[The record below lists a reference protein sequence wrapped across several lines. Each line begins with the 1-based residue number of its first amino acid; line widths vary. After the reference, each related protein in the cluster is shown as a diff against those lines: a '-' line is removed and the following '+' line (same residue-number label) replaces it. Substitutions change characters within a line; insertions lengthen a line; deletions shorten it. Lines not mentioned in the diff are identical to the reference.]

1 MFMKKTIFMVVFIA
15 LFFIV
20 SAQAQLLW
28 KVSGNGL
35 SKPSYLF
42 GTHHLIEKDQIKD
55 FDKILSLAGE
65 SDAVVGEMN
74 MTDMTSMQAKMMQGA
89 MMQGKNIREMISADD
104 YVMVDTELKQ
114 LLGAGLDQL
123 GTFKPMMLQAMYGVM
138 VYLKSQNIT
147 KQPEG
152 IDVLFQKKA
161 QENDKPVIG
170 LETIEQQSAILFDS
184 LPLNRQAEILVK
196 SVKEKQKGIE
206 LLKRLN
212 EYYISGDLKKLTE
225 LDKEDD
231 DMTPAEKKQFY
242 DNRNNAWMKQIPTL
256 INKQSCFVT
265 VGCMHL
271 VGETGLIAQL
281 IKAGYTVSG
290 IEKM

>member
-1 MFMKKTIFMVVFIA
+1 MKKTIFMMVFIA
-15 LFFIV
+15 LFFSV

-42 GTHHLIEKDQIKD
+42 GTNHLIEKDQIKD
-55 FDKILSLAGE
+55 FDKILTLSGQA
-65 SDAVVGEMN
+65 DAVVGEMD
-74 MTDMTSMQAKMMQGA
+74 MTDMATMQAKMMQGA

-104 YVMVDTELKQ
+104 YMMVDTELKQ
-114 LLGAGLDQL
+114 LLGAGLEQL

-152 IDVLFQKKA
+152 VDILFQKKA
-161 QENDKPVIG
+161 KENNKPVIG
-170 LETIEQQSAILFDS
+170 LETIEQQTAILFDS

-206 LLKRLN
+206 QLKRLN
-212 EYYISGDLKKLTE
+212 EYYIAGDLKKLSE
-225 LDKEDD
+225 LDNEDD
-231 DMTPAEKKQFY
+231 DMTAAEKKQMY
-242 DNRNNAWMKQIPTL
+242 DNRNNAWMKQLPTL
-256 INKQSCFVT
+256 LSKQSCFVA
-265 VGCMHL
+265 VGCLHL
-271 VGETGLIAQL
+271 SGETGLIAQL
-281 IKAGYTVSG
+281 KKAGYTVEG
-290 IEKM
+290 DENK

>member
-1 MFMKKTIFMVVFIA
+1 MNRKFFMLVFIT

-42 GTHHLIEKDQIKD
+42 GTHHLIDKEQIKD
-55 FDKILSLAGE
+55 FDKILTLSGQV
-65 SDAVVGEMN
+65 DAVVGEMD
-74 MTDMTSMQAKMMQGA
+74 MTDMASMNAKIMQDA
-89 MMQGKNIREMISADD
+89 MMPGKNNIKEMISAEDFIL
-104 YVMVDTELKQ
+104 VDSELKQ
-114 LLGAGLDQL
+114 LMGAGLDQL
-123 GTFKPMMLQAMYGVM
+123 GAFKPMMLEAMYGVM
-138 VYLKSQNIT
+138 VYLKSQNLT

-161 QENDKPVIG
+161 KENNKPVIG
-170 LETIEQQSAILFDS
+170 LETIQQQTDILFDS

-206 LLKRLN
+206 MLKRLN
-212 EYYISGDLKKLTE
+212 EYYLAGDLQQLST
-225 LDKEDD
+225 LDKEEDD
-231 DMTPAEKKQFY
+231 LTPAEKKPIY
-242 DNRNNAWMKQIPTL
+242 ENRNNNWMKQIPLL
-256 INKQSCFVT
+256 IAKQSCFVA

-271 VGETGLIAQL
+271 IGETGLIEQL
-281 IKAGYTVSG
+281 RKAGFKVEG
-290 IEKM
+290 IDKL